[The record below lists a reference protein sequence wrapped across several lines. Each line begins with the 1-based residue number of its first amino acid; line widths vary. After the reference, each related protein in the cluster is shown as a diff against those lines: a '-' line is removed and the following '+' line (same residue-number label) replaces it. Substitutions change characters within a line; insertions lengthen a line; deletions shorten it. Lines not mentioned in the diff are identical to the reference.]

1 MGFLSIN
8 ILKTKQLNIKKI
20 SIEKI
25 VEEDRIREELQ
36 IDKNFVSTI
45 RIFGLLNPITVM
57 EQDNG
62 HYLLLAGKRR
72 LEGCKKLEWDTIYAH
87 VKTSEE
93 MNDTD

>member
-8 ILKTKQLNIKKI
+8 ILKTKQLNVKKI
-20 SIEKI
+20 PIEKI
-25 VEEDRIREELQ
+25 VEEDRIREELK

-62 HYLLLAGKRR
+62 YYLLLAGKRR
-72 LEGCKKLEWDTIYAH
+72 LEGCRKLGWNTIDAH
-87 VKTSEE
+87 VWICDEV
-93 MNDTD
+93 NVFD